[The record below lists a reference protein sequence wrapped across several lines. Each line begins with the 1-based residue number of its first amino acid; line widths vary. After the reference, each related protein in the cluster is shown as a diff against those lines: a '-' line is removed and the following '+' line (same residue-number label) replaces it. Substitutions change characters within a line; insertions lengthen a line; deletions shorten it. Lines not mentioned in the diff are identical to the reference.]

1 SERPITNVATAINDT
16 DATNKLQVF
25 NMIHGQGAVFIG
37 VGASAVDTGAA
48 VGDNSTASQAGS
60 AAYRVGAHAQPA
72 SAAYGFGANASATN
86 ATALGA
92 NSVAS
97 GVNSLAAGSGAQASA
112 ASSVALGNGASAT
125 AANSVALGSGS
136 VASTPNTVSVGSVG
150 NERRITNV
158 AAGFLPTDAAT
169 MGQLNDYNR
178 EARGGVALALAA
190 SGLPYDDRPG
200 KASISGAFGN
210 FKGTSGLAAG
220 FGYTTTTG
228 IRLNASFSGV
238 PDQRNYGVTVGSSW

>member
-1 SERPITNVATAINDT
+1 MS
-16 DATNKLQVF
+16 
-25 NMIHGQGAVFIG
+25 
-37 VGASAVDTGAA
+37 
-48 VGDNSTASQAGS
+48 
-60 AAYRVGAHAQPA
+60 
-72 SAAYGFGANASATN
+72 
-86 ATALGA
+86 
-92 NSVAS
+92 
-97 GVNSLAAGSGAQASA
+97 SLAAGNGAQASA

-190 SGLPYDDRPG
+190 SGLRYGP
-200 KASISGAFGN
+200 AWQ
-210 FKGTSGLAAG
+210 G
-220 FGYTTTTG
+220 FDL
-228 IRLNASFSGV
+228 RRVRQL
-238 PDQRNYGVTVGSSW
+238 